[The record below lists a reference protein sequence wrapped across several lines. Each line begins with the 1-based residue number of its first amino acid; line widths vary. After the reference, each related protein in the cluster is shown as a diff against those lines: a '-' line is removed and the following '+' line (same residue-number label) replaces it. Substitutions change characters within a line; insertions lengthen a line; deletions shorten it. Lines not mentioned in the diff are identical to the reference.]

1 MVFLVVF
8 GLVAKA
14 VPGDVT
20 REGSTRCG
28 PVNDVKSSLAPSV
41 PTTIQNTVQAL
52 APSPSA
58 LPLPVGLGTQAK
70 QPSGIVELPGTA
82 GVSTSGASPSPTQ
95 MFNAQAPVTTG
106 LNQGMASPSLSRSSS
121 TTSLASATGSSKKS
135 TLNANAKVCISVSTV
150 LRFWYVDT
158 RWPLCTVLIPTYT

>member
-1 MVFLVVF
+1 MVFLLVF
-8 GLVAKA
+8 GLAAKG

-20 REGSTRCG
+20 REGSTRPG

-41 PTTIQNTVQAL
+41 PTALQNTVQAL

-70 QPSGIVELPGTA
+70 QPSGVVESSGTA

-95 MFNAQAPVTTG
+95 MFNAQAPATTG

-135 TLNANAKVCISVSTV
+135 TLNANAKVCISS
-150 LRFWYVDT
+150 
-158 RWPLCTVLIPTYT
+158 CQ